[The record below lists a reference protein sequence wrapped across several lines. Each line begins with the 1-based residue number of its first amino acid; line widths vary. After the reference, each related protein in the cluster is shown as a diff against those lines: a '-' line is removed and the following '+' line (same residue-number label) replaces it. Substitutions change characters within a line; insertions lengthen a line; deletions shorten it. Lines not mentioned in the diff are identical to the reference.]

1 MRMRK
6 LLDEQIQNVHKNK
19 NFEILNEKRIAA
31 E

>member
-1 MRMRK
+1 MRIRK
-6 LLDEQIQNVHKNK
+6 LLDEQKQNVNQNK